1 MCPFGLGGSIQDT
14 GARLHPGYLA
24 TSYMAT
30 AQARDLGGVAERG
43 GGGGPG
49 LALAVIIGDRWVML
63 LMLSIFCMVVSVFI
77 AVSVLADVIKTD
89 RQAGRHARRQSDR
102 QTGNRGVRS

>member
-1 MCPFGLGGSIQDT
+1 M
-14 GARLHPGYLA
+14 
-24 TSYMAT
+24 
-30 AQARDLGGVAERG
+30 
-43 GGGGPG
+43 
-49 LALAVIIGDRWVML
+49 GDVF
-63 LMLSIFCMVVSVFI
+63 IVVYILYGCLCVFI